1 MLNGAQFALSEL
13 GNMHNM
19 SNLISSVS
27 NAKALAG
34 ASAAQTV
41 PEHGRPDST
50 TAQRVQVGLV
60 LSQMLG
66 EQAASAYLARQA
78 VNAKVAQRVLSD
90 GGRRRA
96 SDADSHL

>member
-1 MLNGAQFALSEL
+1 
-13 GNMHNM
+13 M

-34 ASAAQTV
+34 ASAALIDSPRQV
-41 PEHGRPDST
+41 GRPDSL

-66 EQAASAYLARQA
+66 ESAASAYLARQA
-78 VNAKVAQRVLSD
+78 VNDKVARRVLSE
-90 GGRRRA
+90 GGRHRA
-96 SDADSHL
+96 SDDASHL

>member
-1 MLNGAQFALSEL
+1 
-13 GNMHNM
+13 M

-34 ASAAQTV
+34 ASAALIHA
-41 PEHGRPDST
+41 PEQVGRPDSL
-50 TAQRVQVGLV
+50 TAQRIQVGLV

-66 EQAASAYLARQA
+66 EQAAAAYLARQM
-78 VNAKVAQRVLSD
+78 VDAKVAQRVLSE

-96 SDADSHL
+96 SDDASHL

>member
-1 MLNGAQFALSEL
+1 
-13 GNMHNM
+13 M

-34 ASAAQTV
+34 ASATLLQPSEQV
-41 PEHGRPDST
+41 GRPDT
-50 TAQRVQVGLV
+50 VTAQRVQVGLV

-66 EQAASAYLARQA
+66 EQAAGAYLARQA
-78 VNAKVAQRVLSD
+78 VEAKVAQRVLRD

-96 SDADSHL
+96 SDGDSHR

>member
-1 MLNGAQFALSEL
+1 
-13 GNMHNM
+13 M

-34 ASAAQTV
+34 ASAALAHS
-41 PEHGRPDST
+41 PEQVGRPDSA
-50 TAQRVQVGLV
+50 TAQRIQVGLV

-78 VNAKVAQRVLSD
+78 VDAKVAQRVLSD
-90 GGRRRA
+90 GGKRRA
-96 SDADSHL
+96 SDGDSHL